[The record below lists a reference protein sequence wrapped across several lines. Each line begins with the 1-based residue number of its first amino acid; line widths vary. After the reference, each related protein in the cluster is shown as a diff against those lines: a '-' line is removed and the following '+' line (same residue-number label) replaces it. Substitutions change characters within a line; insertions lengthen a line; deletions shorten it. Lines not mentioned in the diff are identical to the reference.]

1 MMEGASDTSSS
12 IIIAAIQ
19 AFVKWPEIQRKA
31 WKEIDAVVGD
41 NRSPV
46 WADYEQLPYCA
57 ATVKE
62 AMRWRPVVPLAF
74 PHALTEDG
82 KLDRPCE
89 HLVLTVLD
97 WIDGY
102 KLPKGTIVFINA
114 WGLHHDERR
123 FPNPDIFDP
132 DHFKGVT
139 TLAPVLAAAV
149 DENERDHY
157 GYGSG
162 RRLCPGIHLAERN
175 LFLAISKLLWGLKF
189 SAGVDESGGTI
200 EPDTNP
206 RTGYSEGFLVCA
218 KPFKC
223 KIEVRS
229 EAKRRTID
237 REYAEAKADIFS
249 RFDA

>member
-1 MMEGASDTSSS
+1 M
-12 IIIAAIQ
+12 
-19 AFVKWPEIQRKA
+19 
-31 WKEIDAVVGD
+31 
-41 NRSPV
+41 
-46 WADYEQLPYCA
+46 
-57 ATVKE
+57 
-62 AMRWRPVVPLAF
+62 
-74 PHALTEDG
+74 LTG
-82 KLDRPCE
+82 S
-89 HLVLTVLD
+89 D

-123 FPNPDIFDP
+123 FPNPDVFDP

-189 SAGVDESGGTI
+189 SPGVDEAGNI
-200 EPDTNP
+200 VEPDTDP
-206 RTGYSEGFLVCA
+206 QTGYSEGFLVCA

-223 KIEVRS
+223 KIEARS
-229 EAKRRTID
+229 EAKRQTID

-249 RFDA
+249 RFEA